1 MIKVTQL
8 PQQGTPWS
16 DLVTHDGLFSVDA
29 RQRIVHWS
37 ESAQRILGI
46 RGEDV
51 VGKPCYE
58 VIGGRDNR
66 NYRFCRPNCP
76 VFQNARR
83 GRATPNYDIL
93 CKPPEGD
100 DRWLNISVVIPRR
113 NRGPFQVLHLFRDV
127 TSRRHTE
134 EFAQKAGSALRELLA
149 EETATVKD
157 EAPTPPGALS
167 PRLSRR
173 EQEVLRLLASGQ
185 STREIAETLG
195 VRLITARNH
204 ITRVLNRLGAESR
217 LKAVVYASQHGL
229 L

>member
-1 MIKVTQL
+1 MVKMTQL
-8 PQQGTPWS
+8 PPPAIPWS

-37 ESAQRILGI
+37 DSAQRILGM

-51 VGKPCYE
+51 VGKFCYD
-58 VIGGRDNR
+58 VVGGRDDR
-66 NYRFCRPNCP
+66 NYRFCRRNCP
-76 VFQNARR
+76 VLLNARR

-93 CKPPEGD
+93 CQPPEGD

-113 NRGPFQVLHLFRDV
+113 NRGSFQVLHLFRDV

-134 EFAQKAGSALRELLA
+134 AFAQRAGAALRELLA
-149 EETATVKD
+149 EETAAVQG
-157 EAPTPPGALS
+157 EAPATASALS

-185 STREIAETLG
+185 STKEIAGTLG
-195 VRLITARNH
+195 VQPITARNH
-204 ITRVLNRLGAESR
+204 ITRVLNKLGAENR